1 MTFKHSKEFTIGL
14 SVIIAMVVLYFGI
27 EFLKGNNIFKP
38 ANYYT
43 ATYTDVAGLAQSAP
57 VNLNGYKVGL
67 VNSIQYDYEHPGHVI
82 VELSLDKELRL
93 PEGTQAVLVT
103 DMLGTASISLNMGT
117 STNMLESGAELPGI
131 NTPGLMGNITD
142 ELLPSVAS
150 MVPKIDSLITS
161 LNTLVS
167 DPAIKSSLDNI
178 DATMLNLKNGS
189 SNLATVMNR
198 MPGIAN
204 DAAATVS
211 NFRTMST
218 SLVSISGDLSEV
230 SAKLKD
236 MPLDAT
242 VQNLYATSQS
252 LNDLIKKLNEPNSTL
267 GRLINDETLYRNLSN
282 ASASLDSLL
291 IDVKKNPKRYISIK
305 LL

>member
-14 SVIIAMVVLYFGI
+14 SVIAALVVLYFGI

-43 ATYTDVAGLAQSAP
+43 ATYTNVAGLAQSAP

-67 VNSIQYDYEHPGHVI
+67 VNSIRYDYEHPGHVV
-82 VELSLDKELRL
+82 VELSLDRELSL
-93 PEGTQAVLVT
+93 PEGTQAQLVT
-103 DMLGTASISLNMGT
+103 DMLGTSSINLIMGT
-117 STNMLESGAELPGI
+117 SASMLESGSEIQGVNAPSL
-131 NTPGLMGNITD
+131 LGNVTD
-142 ELLPSVAS
+142 DILPSVAAI
-150 MVPKIDSLITS
+150 VPKIDSLITS

-178 DATMLNLKNGS
+178 DTTMLNLKNGTS
-189 SNLATVMNR
+189 KLALVMNR

-204 DAAATVS
+204 DAATTVS

-218 SLVSISGDLSEV
+218 SLTSIAGDLTEV
-230 SAKLKD
+230 SSKIKD

-242 VQNLYATSQS
+242 IQNLYATSQS
-252 LNDLIKKLNEPNSTL
+252 LNELMKKLNEPNSTL
-267 GRLINDETLYRNLSN
+267 GQLLNDDTLYRNLSN